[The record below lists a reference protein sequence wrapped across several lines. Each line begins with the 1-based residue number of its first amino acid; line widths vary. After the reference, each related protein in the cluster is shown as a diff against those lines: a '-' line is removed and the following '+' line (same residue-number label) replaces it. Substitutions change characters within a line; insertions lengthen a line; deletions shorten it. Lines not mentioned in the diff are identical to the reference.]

1 MCAIFYNKW
10 NTKRC
15 ILYLQIKK
23 LCMQRE
29 RKAEVKTACMHT
41 HTPLRGGRRKE
52 TVIYDFRKQKDFP
65 ESTSEESVLLGK
77 KIIRQ

>member
-1 MCAIFYNKW
+1 MKHKKVYPVPSKKEAMCA
-10 NTKRC
+10 
-15 ILYLQIKK
+15 
-23 LCMQRE
+23 E
-29 RKAEVKTACMHT
+29 RKKSRSEDSVHT
-41 HTPLRGGRRKE
+41 HTHPPLRGGRRKE